1 MEIVNLILELTISLQ
16 YNREGN
22 DKLSANSL
30 CVLVLAILLND
41 GRGITMFFLF
51 GLQKEVFAY
60 YRRYVHDTAQ
70 LSSRHDDCTLT
81 ASPQLLY
88 RVATS
93 L

>member
-22 DKLSANSL
+22 SSLNANSL

-41 GRGITMFFLF
+41 GRGVTLFFLF

-60 YRRYVHDTAQ
+60 YRRLFRVWRERLARQ
-70 LSSRHDDCTLT
+70 LGLKDKGY
-81 ASPQLLY
+81 Y
-88 RVATS
+88 RRQI
-93 L
+93 